1 MLGRG
6 RIFANLKLEG
16 CAGNGRE
23 EYVNCDKDA
32 CQADILSALEAA
44 VFGGA
49 PAPIATS
56 ADMHFKYRLIRS
68 GLHSS
73 YN

>member
-1 MLGRG
+1 M
-6 RIFANLKLEG
+6 KLEG

-23 EYVNCDKDA
+23 EYANCDKDA

-49 PAPIATS
+49 PAPIATLFVVPS
-56 ADMHFKYRLIRS
+56 FCPGARVPGVPRFERVQL
-68 GLHSS
+68 LQ
-73 YN
+73 